1 MKKERRIYSKKPLT
15 FYSFSFGSSSF
26 VLWSPFW
33 YFKTTASSSLQCS
46 PLHHPTCLIFIRCY
60 PLCTKIA
67 NISIIIC
74 LFSSSSSWH
83 SSPLPYSLSSSI
95 LDFFVILSLCP
106 PSSSVVFL
114 LILLRS
120 DHIIIIFLNPFQHL
134 ILHPVSFNYL
144 PLSPPTIHLFHL
156 RFLLFLP
163 SPLQSSFSS
172 SSYFSSTYL
181 SFLLFLSILS
191 FPSPPSIHIS
201 ASSRHDAIL
210 VCITR
215 PPFDPPNSDPPP
227 HSLPVSAVRRG
238 CTSSSSSS
246 SPRPDTGRTAAAEED
261 PPSLWQQRPS
271 SLRNEPNGGRQLQP
285 HSRSDHGHGQ
295 CTLVLM

>member
-95 LDFFVILSLCP
+95 LDFFVILSLSP

-120 DHIIIIFLNPFQHL
+120 DHLMHRKQFNWSLEKSERHRNETKITGRSNNVG
-134 ILHPVSFNYL
+134 LHRS
-144 PLSPPTIHLFHL
+144 
-156 RFLLFLP
+156 
-163 SPLQSSFSS
+163 
-172 SSYFSSTYL
+172 
-181 SFLLFLSILS
+181 
-191 FPSPPSIHIS
+191 
-201 ASSRHDAIL
+201 
-210 VCITR
+210 
-215 PPFDPPNSDPPP
+215 
-227 HSLPVSAVRRG
+227 RRG
-238 CTSSSSSS
+238 F
-246 SPRPDTGRTAAAEED
+246 PDRDSACSIKQG
-261 PPSLWQQRPS
+261 
-271 SLRNEPNGGRQLQP
+271 
-285 HSRSDHGHGQ
+285 
-295 CTLVLM
+295 